1 MYYSSHVTQ
10 LTTANATPSVSSTYI
25 IQTINSNV
33 IAVVAAAA
41 AATWHIMLRPI
52 PVPTEVVE
60 TGTGA
65 RTEQIQSGPNPYGT
79 IAYQL
84 DA

>member
-1 MYYSSHVTQ
+1 MYYRSHVTQ

-33 IAVVAAAA
+33 IAAV
-41 AATWHIMLRPI
+41 ATWHIMLRPI

-79 IAYQL
+79 IGCQL